1 MFKSGFVAI
10 IGRPNVGKST
20 LLNLLIGEKAAIISD
35 KPQTTRNRIRGILTT
50 ADFQA
55 VFIDTP
61 GIHKP
66 QHKLG
71 EHMVKTA
78 LDTLKEVD
86 LVLFLADASTGP
98 GKGDDYIIEAL
109 RQVDTPVILVLN
121 KADLVQGSQVT
132 AFLEIYRDK
141 YPFAAALPVS
151 ALTGYN
157 KVELLRQIV
166 SRLEEG
172 PKYYPDDVVTD
183 QPERFI
189 VAEIIRE
196 KILHL
201 TREEIPHS
209 VGVEIETYKMREDG
223 LLHVGAIIYVERE
236 SQKKIIIGKG
246 GSLLK
251 EVGTLARQEIEA
263 LMGAR
268 VFLEMWVKVRR
279 DWRNREN
286 TWKSMGLGLEKE

>member
-1 MFKSGFVAI
+1 MYKSGFIAI

-20 LLNLLIGEKAAIISD
+20 LMNLLIGEKAAIISD

-50 ADFQA
+50 EDFQA

-78 LDTLKEVD
+78 LETLKEVD
-86 LVLFLADASTGP
+86 LILFLVDASAGP

-109 RQVDTPVILVLN
+109 RQVETPVLLLLN
-121 KADLVQGSQVT
+121 KADLVGENQLSALLAAYREKYLFAE
-132 AFLEIYRDK
+132 AF
-141 YPFAAALPVS
+141 PVS

-157 KVELLRQIV
+157 REKVLQHIV

-172 PKYYPDDVVTD
+172 PKYYPDDMVTD

-223 LLHVGAIIYVERE
+223 LLHIGAIIYVERE
-236 SQKKIIIGKG
+236 SQKRIVIGKG
-246 GSLLK
+246 GLLLK
-251 EVGTLARQEIEA
+251 EVGTLSRREIEA
-263 LMGAR
+263 LLASR
-268 VFLEMWVKVRR
+268 IFLEMWVKVRR
-279 DWRNREN
+279 DWRNREQ
-286 TWKSMGLGLEKE
+286 TWQSMGLGPEME